1 MKKILR
7 VIIVLL
13 YIPVFLVGFG
23 VVHELGHT
31 VVARLSGDPGS
42 YFTLY
47 HSDENSTCLGCN
59 VYDPDVLTR
68 NENMLVSI
76 AGLLATQ
83 LVAWALLAVSGSVA
97 EHPFWERLLRRSAL
111 AFAFLDVIVQVV
123 QGLLYDL
130 GRQTFP
136 TNVDLVDFML
146 LSSQATGAGQTL
158 MKTALWVLGSIY
170 LAAFLLVYR
179 RAFSRKQLPAVPPGQ
194 AKP

>member
-1 MKKILR
+1 MKILR
-7 VIIVLL
+7 ILFVIL
-13 YIPVFLVGFG
+13 YIPIFLVGFG

-31 VVARLSGDPGS
+31 VVARLSGDPNS

-47 HSDENSTCLGCN
+47 RSDANGTCLGCN
-59 VYDPDVLTR
+59 VYDPDRLTR
-68 NENMLVSI
+68 NENMLVSL

-83 LVAWALLAVSGSVA
+83 MAAWALLAVSGSVA

-146 LSSQATGAGQTL
+146 LTSQATGAGQAL
-158 MKTALWVLGSIY
+158 MKTALWVLGSLY

-179 RAFSRKQLPAVPPGQ
+179 RAFSRKQLPEVSPGRGE
-194 AKP
+194 P

>member
-1 MKKILR
+1 MKILR
-7 VIIVLL
+7 ILFVIL
-13 YIPVFLVGFG
+13 YIPIFLVGFG
-23 VVHELGHT
+23 IAHELGHT
-31 VVARLSGDPGS
+31 VVARISGDHGS

-47 HSDENSTCLGCN
+47 RSDANGTCLGCN
-59 VYDPDVLTR
+59 VYDPDRLTR

-83 LVAWALLAVSGSVA
+83 LAAWALLAVSGSVA

-146 LSSQATGAGQTL
+146 LTSQATGAGQAL

-179 RAFSRKQLPAVPPGQ
+179 RAFSRKQLPEVSPGRGE
-194 AKP
+194 P

>member
-1 MKKILR
+1 MQRILR
-7 VIIVLL
+7 VIFVLL
-13 YIPVFLVGFG
+13 YIPIFLVGFG

-31 VVARLSGDPGS
+31 VVARLSGDPNS

-47 HSDENSTCLGCN
+47 RSDENSTCLGCN
-59 VYDPDVLTR
+59 VYDPDRLTR
-68 NENMLVSI
+68 NENMLVSL

-83 LVAWALLAVSGSVA
+83 MVAWALLLVSGIVA

-130 GRQTFP
+130 GQQTFP

-146 LSSQATGAGQTL
+146 LTSQATGAGQAL

-179 RAFSRKQLPAVPPGQ
+179 RVLSRQEA
-194 AKP
+194 AA